1 MKIPWLTKKLGEVC
15 EKYFS
20 GIWGEEPIKEG
31 NTFVIRV
38 SDIKEGGIID
48 YSEVPLR
55 WVDPQKL
62 KKFQLQEG
70 DLLVVKSSGSK
81 AQIISGRTAIFENK
95 TSRVFCPSNFL
106 LTLRPNKEKVL
117 PKWLWLYL
125 NGPEAKKFV
134 EKIIGATTYPNI
146 RPADYLNLEIP
157 IPPLE
162 IQKRIVARIEELFEK
177 IDKAKQLREKAL
189 EETEQIFPLTL
200 EHIFRKAEEKYKKQ
214 KIEEILELNQS
225 GIWGDEPTDLEDS
238 YPIIRS
244 TEITYEGKLKLES
257 VVFRKVNKEKVDKY
271 VLREGDILIVKSS
284 GSPGLIGRCTLF
296 RQSKE
301 DKKIYLFSNFIQRL
315 RPNAKIVTSEFLYY
329 FLNFE
334 GKKFVQYLMTTTTG
348 LRNLPIKQYVKLEI
362 PLPPLSEQKKIVA
375 YLDNLREKID
385 KLKQLQQKQLE
396 ELTEL
401 KNSILEKA
409 FTGEL
414 I

>member
-1 MKIPWLTKKLGEVC
+1 MFWPTKKLGELEDEGIIKLGRGKVISKKDLVENPGDYPVYSASRLNQGEFGRYGKYMFDEELITWSIDGGGNFFYRPKHKFSVTNVC
-15 EKYFS
+15 GWLRILKPEVLDYKYLYFTLDLIHKRLYFNYIFKAHPS
-20 GIWGEEPIKEG
+20 
-31 NTFVIRV
+31 VIR
-38 SDIKEGGIID
+38 DK
-48 YSEVPLR
+48 Y
-55 WVDPQKL
+55 
-62 KKFQLQEG
+62 
-70 DLLVVKSSGSK
+70 
-81 AQIISGRTAIFENK
+81 
-95 TSRVFCPSNFL
+95 
-106 LTLRPNKEKVL
+106 
-117 PKWLWLYL
+117 
-125 NGPEAKKFV
+125 
-134 EKIIGATTYPNI
+134 
-146 RPADYLNLEIP
+146 EIP
-157 IPPLE
+157 LPPLE

-189 EETEQIFPLTL
+189 EETENIFPLTL
-200 EHIFRKAEEKYKKQ
+200 EHIFRKAEKKYKKQ

-225 GIWGDEPTDLEDS
+225 GIWGDEPTDLKNS

-244 TEITYEGKLKLES
+244 TEITYEGKLKLDS

-271 VLREGDILIVKSS
+271 VLHEGDILIVKSS
-284 GSPGLIGRCTLF
+284 GSPELIGRCTLF
-296 RQSKE
+296 RHPKE

-375 YLDNLREKID
+375 YLDNLREKIE

-409 FTGEL
+409 FKEEL
-414 I
+414 L